1 MLLAARQAAR
11 QGFDKDRHLP
21 PHSEEAAKQIHYVQD
36 VARVLRENVVQGR
49 AVEGDPNTYKLR
61 IHEHTELGDNDS
73 IKTAKGAKLNR
84 SMCS

>member
-21 PHSEEAAKQIHYVQD
+21 PDSEEAAKQLHYVQD

-49 AVEGDPNTYKLR
+49 AVEGDPNTFSKLHF
-61 IHEHTELGDNDS
+61 I
-73 IKTAKGAKLNR
+73 
-84 SMCS
+84 CY